1 MPKQEKKE
9 IALIDEEGHEWVRA
23 TLTAPAIK
31 RIIRLYKAQEI
42 WLTEKAVA

>member
-9 IALIDEEGHEWVRA
+9 IVLIDEEGREWVRA
-23 TLTAPAIK
+23 ALTAPAIK

-42 WLTEKAVA
+42 WLTERAAA